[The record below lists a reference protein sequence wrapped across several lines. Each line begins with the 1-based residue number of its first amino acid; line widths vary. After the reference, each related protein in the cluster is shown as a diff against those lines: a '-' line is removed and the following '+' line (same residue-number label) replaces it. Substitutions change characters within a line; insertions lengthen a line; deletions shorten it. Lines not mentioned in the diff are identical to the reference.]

1 MKEFPAL
8 VPQEFS
14 LEGRGYLEAAA
25 DIKLSSAGKFINIT
39 CSTFSVSPA
48 SPAHLSHSLCRLGG
62 CDSSGGRSAA
72 VESSRAASC
81 RLRFEDAVAAS
92 SRHLSERRTYPQVCC
107 IQTNESRGSAAQR
120 TVGRRNREAAG
131 EEEEEEELSQG

>member
-48 SPAHLSHSLCRLGG
+48 SPAHLSLRLSAGWVAVTAVEGDQLLLRVHGPQAAGFGLRTPPLLPHVISLKGERI
-62 CDSSGGRSAA
+62 RKSAA
-72 VESSRAASC
+72 YKPMKAVGLLHSGLSTAGTE
-81 RLRFEDAVAAS
+81 RL
-92 SRHLSERRTYPQVCC
+92 QVKRKKKK
-107 IQTNESRGSAAQR
+107 N
-120 TVGRRNREAAG
+120 
-131 EEEEEEELSQG
+131 